1 MRLHIAMLRMAV
13 TNNIV
18 SNCLSDALV
27 NYSVLICGLDKK
39 SGAERI
45 GKGLSWGILGAFG
58 VVVGAW
64 VVTFEGW

>member
-1 MRLHIAMLRMAV
+1 
-13 TNNIV
+13 
-18 SNCLSDALV
+18 
-27 NYSVLICGLDKK
+27 VLICGLDKK

-45 GKGLSWGILGAFG
+45 GKGLGWRMLGAFG